1 MWGEGGRAENA
12 QPGEEEAHGDL
23 SDVHKYLKGGCKE
36 DGARIISV
44 VPSART
50 KGTCCKR
57 EHRGFLLTIRQHFSA
72 VWVPEPWHRL
82 PRDWVLL
89 LGDLQ
94 RPPGCGPGHSALGGL
109 TGEGLGPE
117 GSRGACQPQPVCGCS
132 SLPQKTFVPGLD
144 KLNYLVLKA

>member
-1 MWGEGGRAENA
+1 VYIIIQTGCAKRMEPGSLQRFVGAGALPQAA
-12 QPGEEEAHGDL
+12 Q
-23 SDVHKYLKGGCKE
+23 
-36 DGARIISV
+36 
-44 VPSART
+44 
-50 KGTCCKR
+50 
-57 EHRGFLLTIRQHFSA
+57 
-72 VWVPEPWHRL
+72 RL
-82 PRDWVLL
+82 WVLL
-89 LGDLQ
+89 RGDLQ